1 MQADCYVGRTLARQA
16 AYPFGAIARLL
27 MLTGRRREEVV
38 GMTWGE
44 LSEDLVTGTIPATR
58 TKNGIRHLVPL
69 SQLELQR
76 APRSFETLPG
86 RCLG

>member
-44 LSEDLVTGTIPATR
+44 LSEDLVTDAMGT
-58 TKNGIRHLVPL
+58 G
-69 SQLELQR
+69 
-76 APRSFETLPG
+76 
-86 RCLG
+86 